1 MLELLAALTL
11 LASTTPSPAAAK
23 VDSGAPPEA
32 TPEQTTDR
40 RVEKTRPERTAA
52 REPLPPEITADG
64 LRDELRRAAR
74 ERKAQA
80 AKMNDEHSKLGEER
94 TQLEQMAHDIE
105 SARQS
110 LRTETDDLRQQL
122 KKKPSAAPAGP
133 AAAVDGAGSGK
144 PPPGPI
150 DLVAKTLKNMR
161 PDQAAQ
167 ILIHVDR
174 ALAVSVL
181 AHMRASDA
189 GAVLEKMKPD
199 QAAQFVTALA
209 GEGRAGEGH
218 GGEQRHE

>member
-1 MLELLAALTL
+1 MLELLAALA
-11 LASTTPSPAAAK
+11 LAASATSSPAAPK
-23 VDSGAPPEA
+23 VDAGGPPEA
-32 TPEQTTDR
+32 TPD
-40 RVEKTRPERTAA
+40 RTAGPTA
-52 REPLPPEITADG
+52 ADTRRLEKAVSPGALPPEVTSDG

-74 ERKAQA
+74 DRKAQT
-80 AKMNDEHSKLGEER
+80 AKMNDERSKLGEER
-94 TQLEQMAHDIE
+94 AQLEQMAKDID

-110 LRTETDDLRQQL
+110 LRTETQDLRQQM
-122 KKKPSAAPAGP
+122 KKKPAAASAAPGAAESSGP
-133 AAAVDGAGSGK
+133 GK
-144 PPPGPI
+144 PPPNPI

-167 ILIHVDR
+167 VLMHVDR

-199 QAAQFVTALA
+199 QAAQFITALA
-209 GEGRAGEGH
+209 GEGR